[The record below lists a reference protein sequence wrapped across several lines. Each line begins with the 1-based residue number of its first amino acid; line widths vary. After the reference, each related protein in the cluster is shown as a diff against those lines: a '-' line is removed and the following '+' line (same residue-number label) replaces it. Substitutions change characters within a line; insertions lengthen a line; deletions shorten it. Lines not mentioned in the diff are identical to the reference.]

1 MEYLHDF
8 NRKTNSEP
16 PLDRAAEAVQRAIG
30 LDANNVF
37 AQQELAFL
45 CLLRDDRAGFEESVA
60 RVLAMNPSADIS
72 AALGINFVKMGEVE
86 RGFALIGQ
94 GMAESPRAPPFFFLG
109 YTVNALRMHDYA
121 AAFRWAQ
128 RMATPDWPLSQ
139 AMLAATAAL
148 AGHEDRAHVAAERLL
163 ELRPSFATTGRS
175 VIARGRLGPDVEAL
189 LAEGLALAGVTLT

>member
-1 MEYLHDF
+1 
-8 NRKTNSEP
+8 
-16 PLDRAAEAVQRAIG
+16 
-30 LDANNVF
+30 
-37 AQQELAFL
+37 
-45 CLLRDDRAGFEESVA
+45 
-60 RVLAMNPSADIS
+60 
-72 AALGINFVKMGEVE
+72 
-86 RGFALIGQ
+86 
-94 GMAESPRAPPFFFLG
+94 MAESPRAPPFFFLG